1 MKYFLLLGDGMA
13 DYPIESLGGKT
24 ILEAANKPVMDMLAT
39 KSELGLVKTVP
50 DHLNPPGSDIA
61 NMSVMGYNPDVYY
74 TGRSPLEAASMGITM
89 EPTDLAFRCNI
100 VTLSDDELYENK
112 TMVDY
117 SSDEITTSESTVLIN
132 YLKEH
137 LDTDSIHYYPGI
149 SYRHCVIMN
158 NIPDS
163 YDMAFTP
170 PHDITT
176 KKVTDYLPKG
186 EDSKVLLDMMKKSY
200 ELLKDHPINRD
211 RIARGL
217 NPANSVWFWGNGR
230 KPGFDNFYDKYHIK
244 GAVVSAVDLLKGMGL
259 VAGMKSIDVEGA
271 TGNISTNFSGKAQ
284 ASIEFL
290 KNEGDFVYLHV
301 EAPDEC
307 GHRNELEN
315 KIKSVEYLDS
325 LVLEPVYKA
334 LCEMKENGECDGFR
348 IMVLP
353 DHPTPLCL
361 RTHTH
366 DAVPY
371 MIYDSENEK
380 DSGYTSY
387 CEKSCKDSN
396 VYVDKGYTLMD
407 KFLA

>member
-1 MKYFLLLGDGMA
+1 MA
-13 DYPIESLGGKT
+13 DYPIEQLGGRT
-24 ILEAANKPVMDMLAT
+24 ILDTAKKPMMDLLAS

-61 NMSVMGYNPDVYY
+61 NMSVLGYNPDVYY

-89 EPTDLAFRCNI
+89 EPTDLALRCNV

-117 SSDEITTSESTVLIN
+117 SSDEVTTRESTILIN

-137 LDTDSIHYYPGI
+137 LDTDSIHYFPGI

-158 NIPDS
+158 DIPDG
-163 YDMAFTP
+163 YDMVFTP

-176 KKVTDYLPKG
+176 KKVTNYLPKG
-186 EDSKVLLDMMKKSY
+186 KDSEVLLDMMKKSY

-230 KPGFDNFYDKYHIK
+230 KPGFDNFNEKYNLK
-244 GAVVSAVDLLKGMGL
+244 GAVVSAVDLLKGMGI
-259 VAGMKSIDVEGA
+259 VAGMKSIDVVGA
-271 TGNISTNFSGKAQ
+271 TGNISTNFTGKAE
-284 ASIEFL
+284 AAINYL
-290 KNEGDFVYLHV
+290 RNEGDFLYLHV

-325 LVLEPVYKA
+325 LILSPVYKA
-334 LCEMKENGECDGFR
+334 LCQMEEEDICDGFR
-348 IMVLP
+348 IMILP

-371 MIYDSENEK
+371 MIYDSKNQK
-380 DSGYTSY
+380 NSGYDIY
-387 CEKSCKDSN
+387 CEKSCADTKT
-396 VYVDKGYTLMD
+396 YIEKGYTLMD
-407 KFLA
+407 KFIKG

>member
-13 DYPIESLGGKT
+13 DYPIEKLDGRTVLDVAK
-24 ILEAANKPVMDMLAT
+24 KPVMDLLAT

-61 NMSVMGYNPDVYY
+61 NMSVLGYDPDVYY
-74 TGRSPLEAASMGITM
+74 TGRSPLEAASMGIAM
-89 EPTDLAFRCNI
+89 EPSDLALRCNI

-117 SSDEITTSESTVLIN
+117 SSDEITTAESTILIN

-137 LDTDSIHYYPGI
+137 LATDSIHYYPGI

-158 NIPDS
+158 DIPDN
-163 YDMAFTP
+163 YEMIFTP

-176 KKVTDYLPKG
+176 KKITDYLPKG
-186 EDSKVLLDMMKKSY
+186 KDSCVLLDMMKRSY
-200 ELLKDHPINRD
+200 ELLKDHPVNKD

-217 NPANSVWFWGNGR
+217 NPANSIWFWGNGR
-230 KPGFDNFYDKYHIK
+230 KPGFDNFYEKYQIK
-244 GAVVSAVDLLKGMGL
+244 GAVVSAVDLLKGMGI
-259 VAGMKSIDVEGA
+259 VAGMKSIDVPGA
-271 TGNISTNFSGKAQ
+271 TGNISTNFEGKAQ
-284 ASIEFL
+284 AAIDYL
-290 KNEGDFVYLHV
+290 KNEGDFVYVHV

-307 GHRNELEN
+307 GHRNELDN
-315 KIKSVEYLDS
+315 KIKSVEFLDS
-325 LVLEPVYKA
+325 RILEPVYKE
-334 LCEMKENGECDGFR
+334 LCDMQASGQCDGFR

-353 DHPTPLCL
+353 DHPTPLAL

-371 MIYDSENEK
+371 MIYDS
-380 DSGYTSY
+380 T
-387 CEKSCKDSN
+387 CEKASGFDSYTESSCTASG
-396 VYVDKGYTLMD
+396 VYVEKGYTLMD
-407 KFLA
+407 KFLK

>member
-89 EPTDLAFRCNI
+89 EPSDLALRCNV

-158 NIPDS
+158 NIPDN

-186 EDSKVLLDMMKKSY
+186 KDSKVLLDMMKKSY

-284 ASIEFL
+284 ASIDFL

-380 DSGYTSY
+380 DSGYSEYT
-387 CEKSCKDSN
+387 EATCKDSN
-396 VYVDKGYTLMD
+396 VYVAKGHTLMD
-407 KFLA
+407 KFLG

>member
-89 EPTDLAFRCNI
+89 EPSDLALRCNV

-186 EDSKVLLDMMKKSY
+186 KDSKVLLDMMKKSY
-200 ELLKDHPINRD
+200 ELLKDHPITRD

-284 ASIEFL
+284 ASIDFL

-380 DSGYTSY
+380 NSGYTRYTEST
-387 CEKSCKDSN
+387 CKDSN
-396 VYVDKGYTLMD
+396 MYVEKGYTLMD
-407 KFLA
+407 KFLG

>member
-13 DYPIESLGGKT
+13 DYPIEQLGKRT
-24 ILEAANKPVMDMLAT
+24 ILDVANKPLMDQLAC
-39 KSELGLVKTVP
+39 KAELGLVKTVP

-61 NMSVMGYNPDVYY
+61 NMSVLGYDPDVYY

-89 EPTDLAFRCNI
+89 NPSDLALRCNI
-100 VTLSDDELYENK
+100 VTLSSDEPYENK

-117 SSDEITTSESTVLIN
+117 SSDEITTAESTVLIN

-137 LDTDSIHYYPGI
+137 LATDSIHYYPGI

-158 NIPDS
+158 DIPNG
-163 YDMAFTP
+163 YDMVFTP

-186 EDSKVLLDMMKKSY
+186 KDSGILLDMMKKSY
-200 ELLKDHPINRD
+200 DLFKDHPINKD
-211 RIARGL
+211 RISRGL
-217 NPANSVWFWGNGR
+217 NPANSIWFWGNGR
-230 KPGFDNFYDKYHIK
+230 KPGFDNFYEKYHIK
-244 GAVVSAVDLLKGMGL
+244 GAVVSAVDLLKGMGI
-259 VAGMKSIDVEGA
+259 VAGMKSIDVPGA
-271 TGNISTNFSGKAQ
+271 TGNISTNFHGKAQ
-284 ASIEFL
+284 AAINFL
-290 KNEGDFVYLHV
+290 KNEGDFVYVHV

-307 GHRNELEN
+307 GHRNELDN
-315 KIKSVEYLDS
+315 KIKSVEYLDK

-334 LCEMKENGECDGFR
+334 LCQMRENGECDGFR
-348 IMVLP
+348 IMILP
-353 DHPTPLCL
+353 DHPTPISL

-380 DSGYTSY
+380 VSGYNCYTES
-387 CEKSCKDSN
+387 SCKNSK
-396 VYVDKGYTLMD
+396 VYIEKGYTLMD
-407 KFLA
+407 KFLS